1 VVVTERDQALAQ
13 VKKLKAEAE
22 HMSAILNSVQTELIN
37 ESRAHKAQLS
47 ASNKRLKQVEGQ
59 VAQTRLELGIVKKQ
73 LKEER
78 IAWGPRH
85 FANATKVSDSVFQ
98 GKWKELGHR
107 IRSLAD
113 LLLQFQNPDTI
124 PEDIDLVMRGISANY
139 IDLMRDEEGC
149 RGILQAYLWRLV
161 HKRIMDGWAAPW
173 AHDPRHLLH
182 VIKGSFFSEHEL
194 LFMQAFD
201 PLTNSLLAETSIYSD
216 KDAERFSK
224 WISDGRQQFEELIQE
239 RDRGQLKELSSMS
252 LPHLAGLI
260 RNSSAKPEAVHQ
272 VDDDLQK
279 IFASAIEL
287 EEMMLSSRAYYDVTW
302 LGWDSGSPVQ
312 SGFDPDFVE
321 RLSLDRVL
329 KDSNSP
335 CLMLSP
341 ALIKCG
347 NADGQHY
354 DEHIVLVKA
363 CL

>member
-1 VVVTERDQALAQ
+1 
-13 VKKLKAEAE
+13 
-22 HMSAILNSVQTELIN
+22 
-37 ESRAHKAQLS
+37 
-47 ASNKRLKQVEGQ
+47 
-59 VAQTRLELGIVKKQ
+59 
-73 LKEER
+73 
-78 IAWGPRH
+78 
-85 FANATKVSDSVFQ
+85 
-98 GKWKELGHR
+98 
-107 IRSLAD
+107 
-113 LLLQFQNPDTI
+113 
-124 PEDIDLVMRGISANY
+124 
-139 IDLMRDEEGC
+139 
-149 RGILQAYLWRLV
+149 
-161 HKRIMDGWAAPW
+161 
-173 AHDPRHLLH
+173 
-182 VIKGSFFSEHEL
+182 
-194 LFMQAFD
+194 
-201 PLTNSLLAETSIYSD
+201 
-216 KDAERFSK
+216 
-224 WISDGRQQFEELIQE
+224 
-239 RDRGQLKELSSMS
+239 MS